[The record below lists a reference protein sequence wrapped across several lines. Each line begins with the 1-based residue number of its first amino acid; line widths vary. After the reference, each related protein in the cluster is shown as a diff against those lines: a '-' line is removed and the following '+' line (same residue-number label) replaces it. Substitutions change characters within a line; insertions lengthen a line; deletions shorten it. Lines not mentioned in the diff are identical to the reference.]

1 MTRDESPT
9 DRFVVERLA
18 ASGGMG
24 RVFRARDVQT
34 GDVVALKVLD
44 RPEGSRLGNAGDARD
59 RALERFAREARLLAQ
74 LRHPGI
80 VRFVAFGVTA
90 AGEPYLAMEWLE
102 GETLARRLSR
112 GALSVPEALAVGR
125 RVALA
130 LGSAHAAGV
139 VHRDVKPS
147 NLFLV
152 DGDCEKIKVIDFGI
166 ARLAPLPSDV
176 TRPGGVLGTPGYMAP
191 EQARALR
198 DVGARADVYALGCVM
213 FRCLT
218 GRLPFEG
225 DDPLAVLAK
234 ILLERSPRVKELLPS
249 VPRPLD
255 DLIAR
260 MLSKDPAK
268 RPADGTA
275 VASEID
281 TLDRIVGPA
290 SVRTF
295 SVRPPALTEGEQ
307 RFVSIVVIGAGTA
320 TRSDADAK
328 TASVDSDAVPSRIG
342 EAVTRLGAQLEW
354 LADGSLVAVLS
365 GYASAT
371 DQAAQ
376 AARCAIALRASLPRE
391 PMALATGRVE
401 VTAGSPVGEV
411 IDRAARLLHHAK
423 KSRARAPAR
432 LPIALDRVTAA
443 LLDARFDVAGDP
455 EASEMLELR
464 GERELTEAT
473 RLLLGRPSPC
483 VGRERD
489 LATLVATFDECVDES
504 VARAVL
510 VTAPAGVGKS
520 RLRHELLRTLRAK
533 NAVAEIWFARGD
545 PMSAGAPFGMLAQAL
560 RRGLGILEGE
570 PARTRQKKLRARVAR
585 HVAPEHQAR
594 VAEFLGALVG
604 SPFATESIQLR
615 AARRDP
621 QLMGDQMRRAWE
633 DLVAAECVAHP
644 IVLVLEDMHWG
655 DVPTVRFVDA
665 ALAALERSPFFLV
678 ALARPEV
685 HDVFPKLWQGRNVQE
700 LRLAPL
706 TRRASERLVRQIL
719 GDTVATETVE
729 RLVERAGGNAFFLE
743 ELIRATAD
751 GDVETFP
758 ETVLA
763 MVQARLEGLDAESRR
778 VLRGASVFG
787 QTFWRGGAAALLGAE
802 TTDEA
807 RDGSRRV
814 GERPTLRVD
823 EALERLVV
831 REIIVRRATSKFRDE
846 IEYAFRHEL
855 VREGAYAMLTDRD
868 RRLGHGLAAKWLEEM
883 GEASALVLAEQF
895 ERGGDPTRAAG
906 LYQRAAAQALEGNDL
921 VAALARAERGVAC
934 GAEGETLGA
943 LRLLQTETLR
953 WRGEPRAARDRGLE
967 AMALL
972 PRHTDLWYDAA
983 GQTTLMSSAIGDT
996 KQLVVL
1002 AEALLARAADLEAR
1016 REPASNAYFV
1026 CASRVAGH
1034 LVYNGHHDRADRL
1047 FARIDA
1053 LLPLS
1058 PPPEPRTLGAIAYAR
1073 GTRALDQA
1081 AFVACFAEYRAAHA
1095 AYLGAGDLRAS
1106 SIALQSLAYAQ
1117 MRVGLYAEAEGPLRD
1132 AVAAS
1137 ERMGLRHAALGAAH
1151 NLGLALARLGQ
1162 LDEAKKLEEN
1172 AAAVFEAEDN
1182 HRIAA
1187 GARAYLATIHLLAGD
1202 VSAAEREARRAI
1214 AIGTSAPSVRALAY
1228 ATLADA
1234 LLAAK
1239 DIAGA
1244 VAAARE
1250 AMRILDEIG
1259 GVDEGDTLLR
1269 LVYAR
1274 ALDASGDAASAHDV
1288 IVDARTRLLERAAKI
1303 TDPALRS
1310 SFLERVPENADTLA
1324 LATRLA
1330 GANAS

>member
-9 DRFVVERLA
+9 ERFVVERLA

-24 RVFRARDVQT
+24 RVFRARDAQT

-44 RPEGSRLGNAGDARD
+44 RPERGSLGGASDARD

-112 GALSVPEALAVGR
+112 GALDVHDALAVGR
-125 RVALA
+125 RVAQA
-130 LGSAHAAGV
+130 LGSAHLAGV

-152 DGDCEKIKVIDFGI
+152 DGDCEKVKVIDFGI

-249 VPRPLD
+249 VPSALD
-255 DLIAR
+255 DLVAR
-260 MLSKDPAK
+260 MLAKDPAK
-268 RPADGTA
+268 RPADGAA
-275 VASEID
+275 VAAEID
-281 TLDRIVGPA
+281 ALDRLAGPA
-290 SVRTF
+290 SVRNL

-320 TRSDADAK
+320 ARSDADAK

-401 VTAGSPVGEV
+401 VAAGSPVGEV
-411 IDRAARLLHHAK
+411 IDRAARLLHHARS
-423 KSRARAPAR
+423 SRTSAAR
-432 LPIALDRVTAA
+432 LPVALDRVTAA

-455 EASEMLELR
+455 ETDEMLELR
-464 GERELTEAT
+464 GERELTEVT
-473 RLLLGRPSPC
+473 RQLLGRPSPC

-489 LATLVATFDECVDES
+489 LATLLATFDECVDDS

-520 RLRHELLRTLRAK
+520 RLRHELLRALRAK
-533 NAVAEIWFARGD
+533 SEKAEIWFARGD

-585 HVAPEHQAR
+585 HVAREHQAR
-594 VAEFLGALVG
+594 VAEFVGELVG
-604 SPFATESIQLR
+604 APFTAESVQLR
-615 AARRDP
+615 AARKDP

-665 ALAALERSPFFLV
+665 ALAALDRSPFFLV

-685 HDVFPKLWQGRNVQE
+685 HDVFPKLWEGRNVQE

-719 GDTVATETVE
+719 GDTVTAETVE

-743 ELIRATAD
+743 ELIRATAG

-787 QTFWRGGAAALLGAE
+787 QTFWRGGAAALLGAD
-802 TTDEA
+802 TTGDTS
-807 RDGSRRV
+807 DGSRRA
-814 GERPTLRVD
+814 GDPPTLRVD
-823 EALERLVV
+823 EALEQLIV
-831 REIIVRRATSKFRDE
+831 REMIVRRATSKFRGE
-846 IEYAFRHEL
+846 IELSFRHEL

-868 RRLGHGLAAKWLEEM
+868 RRVGHGLAARWLEEK
-883 GEASALVLAEQF
+883 GEASALVLAEHF
-895 ERGGDPTRAAG
+895 ERGGDTTRAAG

-967 AMALL
+967 AMELL
-972 PRHTDLWYDAA
+972 PRHSDLWYDAA
-983 GQTTLMSSAIGDT
+983 GQTMLMSSAIGDT

-1002 AEALLARAADLEAR
+1002 ADDLLARGADLEAS
-1016 REPASNAYFV
+1016 REAASNAYFV

-1034 LVYNGHHDRADRL
+1034 LVYNGHHDHADRL

-1053 LLPLS
+1053 LLAIS

-1081 AFVACFAEYRAAHA
+1081 AFVDCFEEYRAAHA

-1117 MRVGLYAEAEGPLRD
+1117 MRVGLYAEAAGALRD

-1162 LDEAKKLEEN
+1162 LDEARELEEN
-1172 AAAVFEAEDN
+1172 AATVFEAEGN
-1182 HRIAA
+1182 PRIAA
-1187 GARAYLATIHLLAGD
+1187 GARAYLANAHLLAGD
-1202 VSAAEREARRAI
+1202 VAAAEREARKAI

-1250 AMRILDEIG
+1250 AKRILDEIG

-1274 ALDASGDAASAHDV
+1274 ALDASGDVAGARDA
-1288 IVDARTRLLERAAKI
+1288 IVDARTRLLDRAAKI

-1310 SFLERVPENADTLA
+1310 SFVERVPENAATLA

-1330 GANAS
+1330 GASVT